1 MRGKPSYANVAA
13 TVAVVLALLAAG
25 PVVAQ
30 PVADATTSA
39 TNAVKRAL
47 GLSKQANRRSKK
59 ALRRSNKALRIARN
73 AAKAGGPGA
82 PVVIGPAGPEG
93 PPGPEGPEGPEGPP
107 GPEPPIGPD
116 PPEPPEEPIGPI
128 EPSDF
133 GTIPAVS
140 AFGTEAQSIKHEGS
154 GASLVL
160 DSEYFD
166 TAGMHSTG
174 EDQEKLFAPVDGIYQ
189 VNASVT
195 WAADSDG
202 LRQLFLR
209 KNGVGSTLGTDS
221 RTPLAAPSTTSQ
233 TVSALVPLEEGD
245 YVDAR
250 VFQSSGG
257 GELNVQPTGITPVVS
272 MVWVAPL

>member
-47 GLSKQANRRSKK
+47 GLSKQANRRSKQ
-59 ALRRSNKALRIARN
+59 ALRRSNKAIRIAKN
-73 AAKAGGPGA
+73 AGKSFGPLVPGPPGPTG
-82 PVVIGPAGPEG
+82 PVGPEG
-93 PPGPEGPEGPEGPP
+93 PPGPP
-107 GPEPPIGPD
+107 GPEPPIGPG
-116 PPEPPEEPIGPI
+116 PPEPPEEPI

-166 TAGMHSTG
+166 TAEMHSTG

-221 RTPLAAPSTTSQ
+221 RTPLAAPSTTGQ
-233 TVSALVPLEEGD
+233 AVSALVPLEEGD